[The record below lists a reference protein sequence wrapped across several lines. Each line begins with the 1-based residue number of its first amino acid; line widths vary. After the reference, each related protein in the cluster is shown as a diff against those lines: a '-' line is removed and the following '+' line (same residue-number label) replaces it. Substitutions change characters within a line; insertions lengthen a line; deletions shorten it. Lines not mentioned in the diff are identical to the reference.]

1 MKILRSLL
9 SICFLFI
16 GTLQAQDD
24 AIAPELS
31 DIELIQFLQNNYSVT
46 NQLSYSGARNFMFER
61 IDTLNGG
68 IQGVYSHD
76 TYTYSSTPDRTEAQ
90 NNGFNTEHTWPQSFF
105 DSDLPM
111 RSDIHHLFITR
122 QDVNGARSNYRF
134 DEIPDQQT
142 STWYYLD
149 QNQSSIPGTDI
160 DEYSEV
166 LTNTSFEPREDFKG
180 NVARAV
186 FYFWTIYQDDPS
198 IISDNTDNAAFF
210 EEMKPIL
217 LQWHDQDPVDEK
229 ELSRSLQVEEVQG
242 NRNPFIHDTT
252 LVRRAYYGASGVSI
266 EEPTAV
272 PSGVRLDQN
281 YPNPFNPVTTIPF
294 TLDQSRNVSVRIYSR
309 NGKLVQTV
317 TQQRY
322 QAGDHTVQFDAS
334 GLSSGVYYY
343 VLEAGPERILK
354 KMTLIK

>member
-1 MKILRSLL
+1 MKKYRVLL
-9 SICFLFI
+9 TAVLLLI
-16 GTLQAQDD
+16 GAAQAQNDS
-24 AIAPELS
+24 IAPELS
-31 DIELIQFLQNNYSVT
+31 DADLIQYLQDNFSIS
-46 NQLSYSGARNFMFER
+46 NQLSYSGARNFMFEQ

-68 IQGVYSHD
+68 VRGVYSHD

-149 QNQSSIPGTDI
+149 QNQSSVPGTNI

-166 LTNTSFEPREDFKG
+166 LSNTSFEPREDFKG
-180 NVARAV
+180 NVARAI
-186 FYFWTIYQDDPS
+186 FYFWAIYQDNSS
-198 IISDNTDNAAFF
+198 ITTDNTDNAAFF
-210 EEMKPIL
+210 EEMKPVL
-217 LQWHDQDPVDEK
+217 LQWHDQDPVDAA
-229 ELSRSLQVEEVQG
+229 ELDRSLHIETVQG

-266 EEPTAV
+266 ED
-272 PSGVRLDQN
+272 PSGLPSGISLDQN

-294 TLDQSRNVSVRIYSR
+294 TLDQGRDVSIRVYSR

-317 TQQRY
+317 TQQQY
-322 QAGDHTVQFDAS
+322 PAGNHTVSFDAT